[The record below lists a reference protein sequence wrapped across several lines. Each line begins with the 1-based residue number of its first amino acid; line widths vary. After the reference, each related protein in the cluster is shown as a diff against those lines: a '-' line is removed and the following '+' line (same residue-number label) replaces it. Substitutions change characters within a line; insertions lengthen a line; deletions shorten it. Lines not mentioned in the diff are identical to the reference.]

1 MPSTA
6 AKVLIVGTGGTIA
19 GRADS
24 STDHVGYTAGSVGIG
39 ELLDGVP
46 PLRALPL
53 AFEQLAQLDSKDM
66 DFGTWQRLALRVQ
79 AAMDDPGIAGVV
91 ITHATDTL
99 EETACLLHHVL
110 QGNKPVVLTAAM
122 RPASSLSPDGPQNL
136 MDAVTLA
143 HTPGVSGV
151 LVCFAG
157 RVHRGDRVRKVHSY
171 QVDAFESP
179 DGVVAVLED
188 GVVRA
193 LQAWPLPLG
202 WGAQRLPASP
212 EAWPRVAVVCNAVG
226 EDGASVALWEALARQ
241 EGRPLGLVAAGTG
254 NGTLSRA
261 LELALLGAQARGVA
275 VLRAT
280 RCAAGPVVGGGGLPN
295 AGAMS
300 WPQARVALLL
310 QLLA

>member
-1 MPSTA
+1 
-6 AKVLIVGTGGTIA
+6 
-19 GRADS
+19 
-24 STDHVGYTAGSVGIG
+24 
-39 ELLDGVP
+39 
-46 PLRALPL
+46 
-53 AFEQLAQLDSKDM
+53 
-66 DFGTWQRLALRVQ
+66 
-79 AAMDDPGIAGVV
+79 VV
-91 ITHATDTL
+91 ITHGTDTL

-110 QGNKPVVLTAAM
+110 KGNKPVVLTAAM

-202 WGAQRLPASP
+202 WGVHRLPAFP
-212 EAWPRVAVVCNAVG
+212 EAWPRVAVVCNAAG
-226 EDGASVALWEALARQ
+226 EDGAAVALWEALARQ

-261 LELALLGAQARGVA
+261 LELALLEAQARGVA